1 LWRGFILIWQ
11 ELNLSDEESII
22 LDTLRKRKEK
32 LDKLENLM
40 LVVKILYFVVL
51 FVTLALLYR
60 IMSLPEERG
69 FIYLIDSLK
78 IHSESIWI
86 VIISII
92 ILQTYQSA
100 LNKKIKKQ
108 KDKYES
114 LRIETIDLMNTTW
127 IWRMNLD
134 TREKIAKIMKE
145 KFDVNVVYKS
155 KD

>member
-1 LWRGFILIWQ
+1 MWQ
-11 ELNLSDEESII
+11 ELKLSEEEIII
-22 LDTLRKRKEK
+22 LETLGKRKEK

-40 LVVKILYFVVL
+40 LVVKILYFLVL
-51 FVTLALLYR
+51 IVTLALLYR
-60 IMSLPEERG
+60 IMNVPEERSLV
-69 FIYLIDSLK
+69 YLIYSLK
-78 IHSESIWI
+78 IHSEFIWI

-92 ILQTYQSA
+92 FLQISQSA
-100 LNKKIKKQ
+100 LKVKIDKQ

-114 LRIETIDLMNTTW
+114 LRVETVDLLNTTW

-145 KFDVNVVYKS
+145 KYDVNVFYKS